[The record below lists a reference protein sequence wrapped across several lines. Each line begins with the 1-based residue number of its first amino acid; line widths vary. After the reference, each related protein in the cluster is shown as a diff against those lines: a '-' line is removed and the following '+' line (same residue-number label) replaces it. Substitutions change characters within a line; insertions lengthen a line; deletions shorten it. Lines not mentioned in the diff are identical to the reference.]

1 MLVKPAGG
9 PAGSTGA
16 MNRKLWR
23 RTLALA
29 AVVGGALLMWLS
41 PDVLPGAAVMLA
53 GIALEA
59 IGIRLEHS

>member
-1 MLVKPAGG
+1 
-9 PAGSTGA
+9 

-29 AVVGGALLMWLS
+29 AVVGGALLMLLS
-41 PDVLPGAAVMLA
+41 ADVLPGAVVMLA

-59 IGIRLEHS
+59 IGIRLEHG